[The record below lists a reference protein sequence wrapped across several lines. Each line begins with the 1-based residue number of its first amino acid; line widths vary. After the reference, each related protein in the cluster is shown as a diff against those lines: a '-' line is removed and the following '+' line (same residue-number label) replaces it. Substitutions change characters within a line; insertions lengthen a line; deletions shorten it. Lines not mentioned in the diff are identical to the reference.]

1 MTTTFAS
8 LLVLLLV
15 ILIEVLVENL
25 IPVGLAAITQ
35 RHW

>member
-25 IPVGLAAITQ
+25 IPVGLAAIAQ
-35 RHW
+35 RH